1 MHNKKDL
8 CLVHTF
14 TFVTSCLEKVCKFC
28 RAKISNQHNNIG
40 SENATRCKLTP
51 TPPTYKFLQCFEL
64 SAKIDLSFPFGVAVR
79 SVSSLLSI
87 T

>member
-14 TFVTSCLEKVCKFC
+14 TFVTSCLEKACKFC
-28 RAKISNQHNNIG
+28 RAKIPNQHNNIG
-40 SENATRCKLTP
+40 SENATRKLTP
-51 TPPTYKFLQCFEL
+51 TPTTNKFLQCFEL

-79 SVSSLLSI
+79 SVSSLLPI